1 MSHVMIF
8 RSHHFAFS
16 IDGNAASLVMSGSSE
31 TETQQWMQHIRDLLW
46 PRSAAVNAATT
57 AWAKHNKGRE
67 QTLSWA

>member
-1 MSHVMIF
+1 MSHFMTF

-46 PRSAAVNAATT
+46 PRSAAVNAATM
-57 AWAKHNKGRE
+57 AWAKHNIGRSR
-67 QTLSWA
+67 L